1 MPHTLILLEVML
13 REIVFAKIMLPK
25 IKQVSSSIRCLL
37 ITCCLSFL
45 LSACDEQESS
55 RKTLQSVDSSEKTE
69 QSRQNKA
76 IVKSESDIR
85 DAYINYLKHAS
96 KSDLS
101 RADALNRLAAIE
113 FKLSEELQQSSAA
126 EDVES
131 TLANEKLNRTIE
143 LLETSIKDYP
153 KAKHNDVTL
162 YQLAK
167 AYDQKG
173 GYDQTHEALK
183 ALVKD
188 YPKST
193 YYIEAQF
200 RLAEYA
206 FSAKKYSLAED
217 KYTEIIFAKNN
228 AVFYEKSLYKRGWAR
243 FKQEFYIEAAD
254 DFVQVIN
261 FNDFQQYE
269 QLTASQQ
276 SLFDE
281 YFRAMGL
288 SFSYLGGAEPL
299 NLYFQQTE
307 HVNNLYYIYSS
318 LSDTFLKQQ
327 RYNDAVT
334 TLDSYIAQYPDAE
347 FAAQASLKVVNIW
360 KEAGFVE
367 QRKTAFEQFYLHYQP
382 TSNYW
387 LKNKKQYKKRFE
399 SISLA
404 LKEHILIETATYHK
418 RYQKSNKSADFTRA
432 ERWYKNYLSHF
443 SAYSRQDNI
452 NFLFA
457 SLYLQHKNEDLA
469 FKYYQLA
476 GFDEQT
482 ITHKE
487 AAYQVIILADKLLSS
502 TKNRQSQAV
511 WLSRLIESSTLY
523 AQQYPTN
530 KQTIK
535 VIAHASEVAYSNK
548 KYSDTIML
556 AELVVSNKNT
566 TLINNINMVKAHAYF
581 QTKQYLAAENTYL
594 ALVHNPKLRPKETSS
609 AKEGLALAIFYQGSS
624 AAEQQDVQV
633 AIDHYARISQVA
645 PKTATA
651 ASGLFDAIA
660 LSIQNEKW
668 LQAIDHIKRFR
679 TLYPL
684 DKNSNDV
691 TKKLSIAYLN
701 SKQDIAAANELEK
714 LSSHENSK
722 AYKMASLLKAAELY
736 QTNNDVTSAIRSL
749 KKYIKTY
756 PQPLMPNLESM
767 YTLTQLYIQTNE
779 LNKSLF
785 WQNKILSVDKKTPNS
800 IKNGRSNFIASHAA
814 LALARAEQYV
824 FSRVK
829 LVAPLKRNL
838 KLKKKSMQG
847 SVNYYAR
854 ASSYGVA
861 ETATEATYAIATIYN
876 DFSQALLTSEVPKH
890 LNDDEKEQ
898 YLFLLEDQAFPFE
911 EKAIE
916 FFEVNLTYTKD
927 DIYDQWIRQSHQA
940 LQRLFPIRY
949 QREPKVEQ
957 VINVLH

>member
-1 MPHTLILLEVML
+1 MRSLLVTFIFTL
-13 REIVFAKIMLPK
+13 
-25 IKQVSSSIRCLL
+25 
-37 ITCCLSFL
+37 L
-45 LSACDEQESS
+45 LSACNDQENT
-55 RKTLQSVDSSEKTE
+55 RKTLQSVDNTE
-69 QSRQNKA
+69 QTNKNKQKKDIA
-76 IVKSESDIR
+76 KSENDIR
-85 DAYINYLKHAS
+85 NAYINYLKHAS

-101 RADALNRLAAIE
+101 RSDALNRLAAIE
-113 FKLSEELQQSSAA
+113 FKLSEELLQNSDSEDA
-126 EDVES
+126 EGK
-131 TLANEKLNRTIE
+131 LANEKLNKTIE

-173 GYDQTHEALK
+173 SYDQTHETLK
-183 ALVKD
+183 TLVKR

-193 YYIEAQF
+193 YYLEAQF

-206 FSAKKYSLAED
+206 FSAKKYTLAED
-217 KYTEIIFAKNN
+217 KYTEIIIAKNN

-261 FNDFQQYE
+261 VNDFQQYE
-269 QLTASQQ
+269 ELTASKQ

-307 HVNNLYYIYSS
+307 HINNLYYIYSS

-327 RYNDAVT
+327 RYNDAVS
-334 TLDSYIAQYPDAE
+334 TLNSYITQYPDSE
-347 FAAQASLKVVNIW
+347 FSAQASLKVVNIW
-360 KEAGFVE
+360 KKAGFVE
-367 QRKTAFEQFYLHYQP
+367 QRKTAFEQFYVRYQP

-387 LKNKKQYKKRFE
+387 INKKNTYKKRYE
-399 SISLA
+399 MISLA
-404 LKEHILIETATYHK
+404 LKNNILIETATYHK
-418 RYQKSNKSADFTRA
+418 KYQQSNLLVDFTRA
-432 ERWYKNYLSHF
+432 ERWYKNYLTHF
-443 SAYSRQDNI
+443 SPYSRQDNI
-452 NFLFA
+452 HFLFA

-469 FKYYQLA
+469 FKYYKLA

-482 ITHKE
+482 ITNKE
-487 AAYQVIILADKLLSS
+487 AAYQAITLSDKLLTN
-502 TKNRQSQAV
+502 TKDKQKKTL
-511 WLSRLIESSTLY
+511 WLNQLIETSTLY
-523 AQQYPTN
+523 AQQYPTD

-548 KYSDTIML
+548 MYVDTISL
-556 AELVVSNKNT
+556 AELVVSDKNT
-566 TLINNINMVKAHAYF
+566 TLINNINVVKAHAYF

-594 ALVHNPKLRPKETSS
+594 ALVDNTRLISKDKLS
-609 AKEGLALAIFYQGSS
+609 AKEGLALAIFYQGNS
-624 AAEQQDVQV
+624 AAEQKEFQL
-633 AIDHYARISQVA
+633 AIDHYARISKIV
-645 PKTATA
+645 PKTDTA

-660 LSIQNEKW
+660 LSIKSEQW
-668 LQAIDHIKRFR
+668 LQAIEHIKRFR
-679 TLYPL
+679 KLYPNH
-684 DKNSNDV
+684 KKSNDV
-691 TKKLSIAYLN
+691 TKKLSVAYLN

-714 LSSHENSK
+714 LSGRKNSK
-722 AYKMASLLKAAELY
+722 EYKMASLLKAAELY
-736 QTNNDVTSAIRSL
+736 QANNDITSAIRTLEKYTKAYIQPFPHYFESLHQLALLNIENNKL
-749 KKYIKTY
+749 KKSI
-756 PQPLMPNLESM
+756 
-767 YTLTQLYIQTNE
+767 
-779 LNKSLF
+779 F
-785 WQNKILSVDKKTPNS
+785 WQKKILSVDKKTPNA
-800 IKNGRSNFIASHAA
+800 IKDDRSKYIASHAA
-814 LALARAEQYV
+814 VAVARIEQQR

-838 KLKKKSMQG
+838 KRKKKAMQD

-916 FFEVNLTYTKD
+916 FFEVNLFYTQD
-927 DIYDQWIRQSHQA
+927 DIYDQWIQKSHRV
-940 LQRLFPIRY
+940 LQQLFPIKY
-949 QREPKVEQ
+949 QREPKVEDF
-957 VINVLH
+957 INVLH